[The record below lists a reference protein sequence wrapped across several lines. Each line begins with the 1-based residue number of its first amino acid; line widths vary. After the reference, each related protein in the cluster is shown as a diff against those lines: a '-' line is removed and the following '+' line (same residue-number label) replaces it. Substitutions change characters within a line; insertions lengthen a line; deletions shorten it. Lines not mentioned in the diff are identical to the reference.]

1 MLEDKLYTIN
11 ELAKITNLTDRTIRN
26 YLAKGNLTGIK
37 VGGQWRFSKDDILKF
52 FSDSKFECDV
62 KSKTERNM
70 LDFYRS
76 NDKNEAFITIKKVM
90 KNRKKLIEM
99 FQKIEKVSTSKS
111 KRVSFVDDDGNLTV
125 TIVGD
130 FQEIIDVLSIVK
142 EY

>member
-99 FQKIEKVSTSKS
+99 FQKIEKVSTN
-111 KRVSFVDDDGNLTV
+111 R
-125 TIVGD
+125 
-130 FQEIIDVLSIVK
+130 
-142 EY
+142 